1 MLCRSCNLLSAC
13 FPLPDGESLSPN
25 CTIGIGGH
33 QVSAGMEVTMNKC
46 VGGKE
51 ILSLFWRFESLHLPF
66 STPCRPMRVFR
77 AVVQIPTLTMSNL
90 GKGIVTVTGAGSRV
104 GDQQD

>member
-33 QVSAGMEVTMNKC
+33 QVSAGVEMTMDEGMGEKEV
-46 VGGKE
+46 
-51 ILSLFWRFESLHLPF
+51 LSLFL
-66 STPCRPMRVFR
+66 
-77 AVVQIPTLTMSNL
+77 
-90 GKGIVTVTGAGSRV
+90 
-104 GDQQD
+104 